1 MDKIFDFK
9 ACEAYYNQH
18 WVDNNVFKASVNRD
32 KKPFTVIMPPP
43 NITSK
48 LHIGHAFNCTIIDA
62 LIRFKRM
69 QGYETLMLPGADHA
83 AIATEAKVV
92 EELKKEGL
100 NKQDLTREQFMERI
114 QNWYDHY
121 SAIICNQFKR
131 LGLSCDWTRF
141 TFTMDDHCKE
151 EVNKAFHRLYKDG
164 YIYQGER
171 MINWCPTCHTALSEI
186 EVEYSEV
193 KRQIWTIQYGPIRVA
208 TTRPETLFG
217 DIAVAVNPNDKRYQ
231 NIIGK
236 TVPLPL
242 TNREIPV
249 IADETVDMKFG
260 TGAVK
265 ITPAHDHHDYEI
277 AERHHL
283 TYLKVIDENGK
294 LFGDLVGKYAG
305 MIVAEAR
312 AAVVADLQAQGLLVA
327 TKEYASNVGQCYRC
341 HQTVEPAISKQWF
354 VKMHDLAQPAIAALN
369 NGLNIVPKKFQ
380 KIYLHW
386 LNNIKDWCISRQLI
400 SGHRIPIE
408 GETDVLDTWF
418 SSALWPFVTLNK
430 NQADFDYF
438 YPTDVLV
445 TAYEI
450 IFFWVIRMVFS
461 GLYHTKQL
469 PFHTVLLHGLVRDS
483 QGRKMSKSLG
493 NGIDPLDIIEQ
504 HGCDVLRY
512 SLLFGSRLD
521 RDPNYGDEKI
531 TKARYF
537 MNKIWN
543 ATKFVLIHK
552 DNTLLVTALESFL
565 KMLHPIAPYITEQ
578 IWHELGHDT
587 DIAFEEFPTPSK
599 GSKHWMQTSL
609 NKIIR
614 TITRRYEKYE
624 FGIAANELQQW
635 FWTDF
640 CDKYIEECKPQTKAK
655 PEPVVAPVDN
665 HALAE
670 HYRVEIARSSKM
682 LANPGFLAKA
692 PASLVKQ
699 EQEKLARFQEL
710 LYNLTSDE
718 H

>member
-1 MDKIFDFK
+1 MDKNFDFK
-9 ACEAYYNQH
+9 TCEAKYNDY
-18 WVDNNVFKASVNRD
+18 WVKNNVFQAKVNPD

-62 LIRFKRM
+62 LVRFKRM

-92 EELKKEGL
+92 DELKKEGL
-100 NKQDLTREQFMERI
+100 TKQDLTREQFMQRI

-121 SAIICNQFKR
+121 TPIICNQFKR
-131 LGLSCDWTRF
+131 LGLSCDWSRF
-141 TFTMDDHCKE
+141 AFTMDDHCKE
-151 EVNKAFHRLYKDG
+151 EVNKAFYRLYRDG

-171 MINWCPTCHTALSEI
+171 MINWCPTCHTALSDI

-193 KRQIWTIQYGPIRVA
+193 EREIWTLQYGPLRVA

-217 DIAVAVNPNDKRYQ
+217 DVAVAVNPNDKRYQ
-231 NIIGK
+231 NLIGK

-242 TNREIPV
+242 TSRTIPV
-249 IADETVDMKFG
+249 IADDTVDMKFG

-265 ITPAHDHHDYEI
+265 ITPAHDHHDFEVG
-277 AERHHL
+277 ERHHL
-283 TYLKVIDENGK
+283 SSLKVIDENGVMC
-294 LFGDLVGKYAG
+294 GDVGKYAG
-305 MIVAEAR
+305 LKVADAR
-312 AAVVADLQAQGLLVA
+312 VAVVNDLQAQGLLVA
-327 TKEYASNVGQCYRC
+327 TKKHVSNIGQCYRC

-354 VKMHDLAQPAIAALN
+354 VKMHDLAQPAIDALN
-369 NGLNIVPKKFQ
+369 HGLNIVPKKFQ

-386 LNNIKDWCISRQLI
+386 LTNIKDWCISRQLL

-418 SSALWPFVTLNK
+418 SSALWPFSTLNR
-430 NQADFDYF
+430 NPADFEYF
-438 YPTDVLV
+438 YPTDVMV

-469 PFHTVLLHGLVRDS
+469 PFHTVLFHGLVRDS

-493 NGIDPLDIIEQ
+493 NGIDPLDIIDQ
-504 HGCDVLRY
+504 YGCDVLRY
-512 SLLFGSRLD
+512 SVLVGSSLD

-531 TKARYF
+531 TKARHF

-543 ATKFVLIHK
+543 ATKFVLMHQ
-552 DNTLLVTALESFL
+552 DNALLVSALENFL

-578 IWHELGHDT
+578 VWHELGHTT
-587 DIAFEEFPTPSK
+587 DLAFESFPTVTK
-599 GSKHWMQTSL
+599 GQKHWMQISM

-640 CDKYIEECKPQTKAK
+640 CDRYIEECKDK
-655 PEPVVAPVDN
+655 PKPKVESVVTPVDTKMQ
-665 HALAE
+665 AE
-670 HYRVEIARSSKM
+670 HYRAEIKRATK
-682 LANPGFLAKA
+682 LLNNQGFLTKA
-692 PASLVKQ
+692 PAELVKQ
-699 EQEKLARFQEL
+699 EQEKLARFKEL
-710 LYNLTSDE
+710 LYNLTGE

>member
-9 ACEAYYNQH
+9 SCEAYYNKH
-18 WVDNNVFKASVNRD
+18 WVEDNVFKANVNRD

-100 NKQDLTREQFMERI
+100 SKQDLTREQFMQRM

-121 SAIICNQFKR
+121 QAIICNQFKR

-141 TFTMDDHCKE
+141 TFTMDDHCKD
-151 EVNKAFHRLYKDG
+151 EVNKAFHRLYNDG

-193 KRQIWTIQYGPIRVA
+193 KRQIWTIQYGPLQVA

-217 DIAVAVNPNDKRYQ
+217 DVAVAVNPNDKRYKDL
-231 NIIGK
+231 IGK

-242 TNREIPV
+242 CNREIPV
-249 IADETVDMKFG
+249 IADESVDMKFG

-265 ITPAHDHHDYEI
+265 ITPAHDHHDYEVG
-277 AERHHL
+277 ERHNLPHI
-283 TYLKVIDENGK
+283 KVIDENGVMC
-294 LFGDLVGKYAG
+294 GEVGKYVG
-305 MIVAEAR
+305 MKVADAR
-312 AAVVADLQAQGLLVA
+312 VAVVADLQAQGLLIA
-327 TKEYASNVGQCYRC
+327 TKQHMSNIGQCYRC

-354 VKMHDLAQPAIAALN
+354 VKMHDLAQPAIEALN

-430 NQADFDYF
+430 NQVDFEYF

-445 TAYEI
+445 TAYAI
-450 IFFWVIRMVFS
+450 IFSWVIRMLFS

-493 NGIDPLDIIEQ
+493 NGIDPLDIIDQ
-504 HGCDVLRY
+504 YGCDVLRY
-512 SLLFGSRLD
+512 SLLVGSRLD

-531 TKARYF
+531 TKARFF

-543 ATKFVLIHK
+543 ATKFVQMHK

-578 IWHELGHDT
+578 IWHELGHTT
-587 DIAFEEFPTPSK
+587 DIAFESFPTTIK
-599 GSKHWMQTSL
+599 GQKHWMQVSL

-614 TITRRYEKYE
+614 TTTRRYEKYE

-640 CDKYIEECKPQTKAK
+640 CDKYIEECKDKPKPKAEVVVTPVDTKAQ
-655 PEPVVAPVDN
+655 
-665 HALAE
+665 AE
-670 HYRVEIARSSKM
+670 HYRAEIERASK
-682 LANPGFLAKA
+682 LLSNQGFLAKA
-692 PASLVKQ
+692 PSDLVKQ
-699 EQEKLARFQEL
+699 EQEKLARFKEL
-710 LYNLTSDE
+710 LYNLTSE

>member
-9 ACEAYYNQH
+9 ACEAHYNDE
-18 WVDNNVFKASVNRD
+18 WVKNHVFQAKVNPD

-100 NKQDLTREQFMERI
+100 TKQDLTREQFMERI

-121 SAIICNQFKR
+121 QTVICNQFKR
-131 LGLSCDWTRF
+131 LGLSCDWSRF
-141 TFTMDDHCKE
+141 TFTMEDHCKE
-151 EVNKAFHRLYKDG
+151 EVNQAFHRLYADG

-171 MINWCPTCHTALSEI
+171 MINWCSTCHTALSEI
-186 EVEYSEV
+186 EVEYAEV
-193 KRQIWTIQYGPIRVA
+193 KRQIWTIQYGPLRVA

-217 DIAVAVNPNDKRYQ
+217 DVAVAVNPNDKRYQ
-231 NIIGK
+231 NLIGK
-236 TVPLPL
+236 MVPLPL
-242 TNREIPV
+242 CNREIPV
-249 IADETVDMKFG
+249 IADDSVDMKFG

-265 ITPAHDHHDYEI
+265 ITPAHDHHDYEVG
-277 AERHHL
+277 ERHHL
-283 TYLKVIDENGK
+283 PHIKVVDENGVMC
-294 LFGDLVGKYAG
+294 GDVGKYAG
-305 MIVAEAR
+305 MTVADAR

-327 TKEYASNVGQCYRC
+327 TKDHVSNVGQCYRC
-341 HQTVEPAISKQWF
+341 HQTVEPAIE
-354 VKMHDLAQPAIAALN
+354 ALN
-369 NGLNIVPKKFQ
+369 NGLTIVPKKFQ

-430 NQADFDYF
+430 NQADFEYF

-493 NGIDPLDIIEQ
+493 NGIDPLDIIDQ
-504 HGCDVLRY
+504 YGCDVLRY
-512 SLLFGSRLD
+512 SLLVGSRLD

-543 ATKFVLIHK
+543 ATKFVQAHA
-552 DNTLLVTALESFL
+552 DNQLLVTALESFI

-578 IWHELGHDT
+578 IWHELGHNT
-587 DIAFEEFPTPSK
+587 DLAFEPFPTPVK
-599 GSKHWMQTSL
+599 GQKHWMGVSL

-640 CDKYIEECKPQTKAK
+640 CDKYIEECKPVTKPK
-655 PEPVVAPVDN
+655 VEKVEAPVDTK
-665 HALAE
+665 AQAE
-670 HYRVEIARSSKM
+670 FYRAEIERATK
-682 LANPGFLAKA
+682 LLGNQGFLAKA
-692 PASLVKQ
+692 PATLVKQ

-710 LYNLTSDE
+710 LYNLTGE

>member
-9 ACEAYYNQH
+9 TCEAHYNEY
-18 WVDNNVFKASVNRD
+18 WVKNNVFQAKVNPD

-62 LIRFKRM
+62 LVRFKRM

-92 EELKKEGL
+92 DELKKEGL
-100 NKQDLTREQFMERI
+100 NKQDLTREQFMQRI

-121 SAIICNQFKR
+121 TPIICNQFKR

-141 TFTMDDHCKE
+141 AFTMDDHCKE
-151 EVNKAFHRLYKDG
+151 EVNKAFHRLRNDG

-171 MINWCPTCHTALSEI
+171 MTNWCPTCHTALSDI

-193 KRQIWTIQYGPIRVA
+193 ERQIWTIQYGPIRVA

-217 DIAVAVNPNDKRYQ
+217 DVAVAVNPKDKRYQ
-231 NIIGK
+231 NLIGK

-242 TNREIPV
+242 TDREIPV
-249 IADETVDMKFG
+249 IADDSVDMKFG

-265 ITPAHDHHDYEI
+265 ITPAHDHNDY
-277 AERHHL
+277 ATGERHHL
-283 TYLKVIDENGK
+283 SYIKVIDENGK
-294 LFGDLVGKYAG
+294 MCGNVGKYAG
-305 MIVAEAR
+305 MKVAEAR
-312 AAVVADLQAQGLLVA
+312 EAVVADLKAAGLLVA
-327 TKEYASNVGQCYRC
+327 VKKHVSNIGQCYRC
-341 HQTVEPAISKQWF
+341 HQTVEPAITKQWF
-354 VKMHDLAQPAIAALN
+354 VRMRELAQPAIDALN

-386 LNNIKDWCISRQLI
+386 LTNIKDWCISRQLL
-400 SGHRIPIE
+400 SGHRIPVE

-469 PFHTVLLHGLVRDS
+469 PFHTVLFHGLVRDS

-493 NGIDPLDIIEQ
+493 NGIDPLDIIDQ
-504 HGCDVLRY
+504 YGCDVLRY
-512 SLLFGSRLD
+512 SVLFGSSLD

-531 TKARYF
+531 TKARHF

-543 ATKFVLIHK
+543 ATKFVLMHK
-552 DNTLLVTALESFL
+552 DNAMLVNTLESFL
-565 KMLHPIAPYITEQ
+565 KMLHPIAPYITEE

-587 DIAFEEFPTPSK
+587 DLAFEPFPTPVK
-599 GSKHWMQTSL
+599 GQKHWMQVSL

-624 FGIAANELQQW
+624 FGIATNELQQW

-640 CDKYIEECKPQTKAK
+640 CDKYIEECKDK
-655 PEPVVAPVDN
+655 PKPKTEPKVVAVDTN
-665 HALAE
+665 AQAA
-670 HYRVEIARSSKM
+670 HYRAEIERAAKLLS
-682 LANPGFLAKA
+682 NQGFLAKA
-692 PASLVKQ
+692 PADLVKQ
-699 EQEKLARFQEL
+699 EQEKLARFKEL
-710 LYNLTSDE
+710 LYNLTGE

>member
-9 ACEAYYNQH
+9 TCEAHYNKQ
-18 WVDNNVFKASVNRD
+18 WVDNNVFRANVNRD

-48 LHIGHAFNCTIIDA
+48 LHIGHAFNSTIIDA
-62 LIRFKRM
+62 LVRFKRM
-69 QGYETLMLPGADHA
+69 QGFEALMLPGADHA

-100 NKQDLTREQFMERI
+100 TKHDLTREQFMERI
-114 QNWYDHY
+114 ENWYDHY
-121 SAIICNQFKR
+121 KAIICNQFKC
-131 LGLSCDWTRF
+131 LGLSCDWSRF
-141 TFTMDDHCKE
+141 AFTMEDHCKK
-151 EVNKAFHRLYKDG
+151 EVNEAFHRLYNDG

-171 MINWCPTCHTALSEI
+171 MINWCPNCHTALSDI
-186 EVEYSEV
+186 EVEYAEV
-193 KRQIWTIQYGPIRVA
+193 KRKIWTIQYGPLRVA

-217 DIAVAVNPNDKRYQ
+217 DVAVAVNPNDKRYQ
-231 NIIGK
+231 NLIGK
-236 TVPLPL
+236 NIPLPL

-249 IADETVDMKFG
+249 IADETIDMKFG

-265 ITPAHDHHDYEI
+265 ITPAHDHHDYEVG
-277 AERHHL
+277 ERHKLSHI
-283 TYLKVIDENGK
+283 KVIDENGVMC
-294 LFGDLVGKYAG
+294 GDVGKYAG
-305 MIVAEAR
+305 MTIADAR
-312 AAVVADLQAQGLLVA
+312 QAVVADLEACGLLVA
-327 TKEYASNVGQCYRC
+327 TKEHVSNVGQCYRC
-341 HQTVEPAISKQWF
+341 HQNAEPSISKQWF
-354 VKMHDLAQPAIAALN
+354 VKMKELAEPAIAALN
-369 NGLNIVPKKFQ
+369 NGLTIVPKKFQ
-380 KIYLHW
+380 KTYLHW
-386 LNNIKDWCISRQLI
+386 LTNIKDWCISRQLI

-430 NQADFDYF
+430 NQADFEYF

-461 GLYHTKQL
+461 GIYHTKQL
-469 PFHTVLLHGLVRDS
+469 PFHTVLFHGLVRDS

-512 SLLFGSRLD
+512 SLIAGSRLD

-531 TKARYF
+531 TKARFF

-543 ATKFVLIHK
+543 ATKFVLMHK
-552 DNTLLVTALESFL
+552 DKDLLVTALESFI
-565 KMLHPIAPYITEQ
+565 KMMHPIAPYITEQ
-578 IWHELGHDT
+578 LWHELGHDT
-587 DIAFEEFPTPSK
+587 ELAFEPFPTPIK
-599 GSKHWMQTSL
+599 GKKHWMQVSL

-624 FGIAANELQQW
+624 FGVAANELQQW

-640 CDKYIEECKPQTKAK
+640 CDKYIEECKDKPKPKVEKVEKPVDTKAQ
-655 PEPVVAPVDN
+655 ADF
-665 HALAE
+665 
-670 HYRVEIARSSKM
+670 YRAEIARATRM
-682 LANPGFLAKA
+682 LGNPGFMAKA
-692 PASLVKQ
+692 PAELVKQ

-710 LYNLTSDE
+710 LYNLTGE
-718 H
+718 RQ

>member
-18 WVDNNVFKASVNRD
+18 WVENNVFKANVNRD

-141 TFTMDDHCKE
+141 TFTMDDHCKA

-193 KRQIWTIQYGPIRVA
+193 KRQIWTIQYGPLRVA

-217 DIAVAVNPNDKRYQ
+217 DIAVAVNPNDQRYQ
-231 NIIGK
+231 ALIGK
-236 TVPLPL
+236 SIPLPL
-242 TNREIPV
+242 TDRTIPV

-265 ITPAHDHHDYEI
+265 ITPAHDHHDYEV

-283 TYLKVIDENGK
+283 AHIKVIDENGK
-294 LFGDLVGKYAG
+294 LFGAYVGKYAG
-305 MIVAEAR
+305 MTVAEAR

-327 TKEYASNVGQCYRC
+327 TKEHVSNVGQCYRC

-521 RDPNYGDEKI
+521 RDPNYGEEKI

-543 ATKFVLIHK
+543 ATKFVLMHK

-587 DIAFEEFPTPSK
+587 DLAFEPFPTPVK
-599 GSKHWMQTSL
+599 GSKHWLQTSL

-640 CDKYIEECKPQTKAK
+640 CDKYIEECKPQAKSK
-655 PEPVVAPVDN
+655 PEPVVTPVDN
-665 HALAE
+665 QALAE
-670 HYRVEIARSSKM
+670 HYRAEIARSSKM
-682 LANPGFLAKA
+682 LANTGFLAKA
-692 PASLVKQ
+692 PATLVQQ
-699 EQEKLARFQEL
+699 EQEKLARFKEL
-710 LYNLTSDE
+710 LYNLTGE

>member
-1 MDKIFDFK
+1 MDKNFDFK
-9 ACEAYYNQH
+9 ACEAYYNAK
-18 WVDNNVFKASVNRD
+18 WIDNNTFRANVNRD

-48 LHIGHAFNCTIIDA
+48 LHIGHAFNSTIIDA
-62 LIRFKRM
+62 LVRFKRM

-92 EELKKEGL
+92 EELKKEGI
-100 NKQDLTREQFMERI
+100 NKHDLSREQFMERI

-121 SAIICNQFKR
+121 QAIICNQFKR
-131 LGLSCDWTRF
+131 LGLSCDWSRF
-141 TFTMDDHCKE
+141 TFTMEDHCKE
-151 EVNKAFHRLYKDG
+151 EVNKAFHRLYNDG

-171 MINWCPTCHTALSEI
+171 MINWCPYCHTALSDI

-193 KRQIWTIQYGPIRVA
+193 KRKIWTIQYGPLRVA

-217 DIAVAVNPNDKRYQ
+217 DVAVAVNPNDKRYQ
-231 NIIGK
+231 DLIGK

-249 IADETVDMKFG
+249 IADESVDMKFG

-265 ITPAHDHHDYEI
+265 ITPAHDHNDYEVG
-277 AERHHL
+277 ERHKL
-283 TYLKVIDENGK
+283 SYIKVIDENG
-294 LFGDLVGKYAG
+294 LMCGDVGKYVG
-305 MIVAEAR
+305 MTITDAR
-312 AAVVADLQAQGLLVA
+312 AAVVADLEAAGLLLG
-327 TKEYASNVGQCYRC
+327 TKEHISNVGQCYRC
-341 HQTVEPAISKQWF
+341 HQTAEPAISKQWF
-354 VKMHDLAQPAIAALN
+354 VKMHDLAQPAIQALN

-380 KIYLHW
+380 KMYLNW
-386 LNNIKDWCISRQLI
+386 LTNIKDWCISRQLI

-430 NQADFDYF
+430 NQEDFNYF

-469 PFHTVLLHGLVRDS
+469 PFHTVLFHGLVRDS
-483 QGRKMSKSLG
+483 QGLKMSKSFG
-493 NGIDPLDIIEQ
+493 NGIDPIDIIEQ
-504 HGCDVLRY
+504 YGCDVLRY
-512 SLLFGSRLD
+512 SLLFGSSLD

-543 ATKFVLIHK
+543 ATKFVLMHK
-552 DNTLLVTALESFL
+552 ENELLVTALESFL
-565 KMLHPIAPYITEQ
+565 KLLNPIAPYITEQ
-578 IWHELGHDT
+578 IWHELGHET
-587 DIAFEEFPTPSK
+587 DLAFESFPTQIK
-599 GSKHWMQTSL
+599 GKKHWMLTSL

-640 CDKYIEECKPQTKAK
+640 CDKYIEECKDK
-655 PEPVVAPVDN
+655 PKPKVEKVEKPIDTQAQ
-665 HALAE
+665 AE
-670 HYRVEIARSSKM
+670 FYRAEIARASRM
-682 LANPGFLAKA
+682 LNNPGFIAKA
-692 PASLVKQ
+692 PAELVRQ

-710 LYNLTSDE
+710 LYNLTGE
-718 H
+718 R